1 MDVSIYK
8 GPPSLLPTS
17 LKRNHLLVSHQEASQ
32 VIFKKY
38 CNLTYQTQGATQV
51 KTNQSKRQENS
62 PSSTATANMKFRVRP
77 ILHFTSA
84 LSRLSLLLTP
94 KSLSFHTP
102 PYLTLPHSHT
112 LTNTTQLLTS
122 LLALL
127 FTLFTFTTALP
138 TTSPTTD
145 NSSTKPATDTIS
157 QAQATLVCH
166 SGLPASVCAAGYSAS
181 CSDNGGFYSHPAE
194 NGRSCT
200 SRQCYC
206 IR

>member
-1 MDVSIYK
+1 
-8 GPPSLLPTS
+8 
-17 LKRNHLLVSHQEASQ
+17 
-32 VIFKKY
+32 
-38 CNLTYQTQGATQV
+38 
-51 KTNQSKRQENS
+51 
-62 PSSTATANMKFRVRP
+62 MKFR
-77 ILHFTSA
+77 
-84 LSRLSLLLTP
+84 
-94 KSLSFHTP
+94 
-102 PYLTLPHSHT
+102 
-112 LTNTTQLLTS
+112 LLTS